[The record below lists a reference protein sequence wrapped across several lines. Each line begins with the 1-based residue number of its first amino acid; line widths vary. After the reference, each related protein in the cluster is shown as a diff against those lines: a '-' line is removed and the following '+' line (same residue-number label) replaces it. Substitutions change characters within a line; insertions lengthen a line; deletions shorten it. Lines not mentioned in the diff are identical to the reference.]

1 MASSEVRDD
10 IKKIVY
16 EFLADECEVAIETI
30 TDATN
35 VIDDLEG
42 DSLLYIEMLQLIKKK
57 YNLNVSMQSVGK
69 YMLQNRAE
77 TVGMVIDLM
86 IYVIEN
92 QEKLN

>member
-1 MASSEVRDD
+1 MASSEVRGD

-16 EFLADECEVAIETI
+16 EFLADECEVGIDTI

-35 VIDDLEG
+35 VIDDLDG

-57 YNLNVSMQSVGK
+57 YNLNVSMQAVGK

-77 TVGMVIDLM
+77 TVGKVIDLM

-92 QEKLN
+92 QDLLN

>member
-1 MASSEVRDD
+1 MTSSEVRDD

-16 EFLADECEVAIETI
+16 EFLADECEVDIDTI
-30 TDATN
+30 TDTTN

-57 YNLNVSMQSVGK
+57 YNLNVSMQAVGK

-77 TVGMVIDLM
+77 TVGRVIDLM

-92 QEKLN
+92 QDTLV

>member
-16 EFLADECEVAIETI
+16 GFLADECEVAIEEI
-30 TDATN
+30 NDATN

-57 YNLNVSMQSVGK
+57 YSLNVSMQAVGK

-77 TVGMVIDLM
+77 TVGKVIDLM

-92 QEKLN
+92 QDALC

>member
-1 MASSEVRDD
+1 MTSSEVRDD

-16 EFLADECEVAIETI
+16 EFLADECEVEIDTI
-30 TDATN
+30 TDTTN

-57 YNLNVSMQSVGK
+57 YNLNVSMQAVGK

-77 TVGMVIDLM
+77 TVGRVIDLM

-92 QEKLN
+92 QDTLV

>member
-10 IKKIVY
+10 IRNIVY
-16 EFLADECEVAIETI
+16 EFLADECEVAVEDISDT
-30 TDATN
+30 TN

-57 YNLNVSMQSVGK
+57 YNLNVSMQAVGK

-77 TVGMVIDLM
+77 TVGKVIDLM
-86 IYVIEN
+86 IYIIEN
-92 QEKLN
+92 QDTLN

>member
-1 MASSEVRDD
+1 MAGSEVRDD

-16 EFLADECEVAIETI
+16 EFLADECEVDIAAI
-30 TDATN
+30 TDTTN

-57 YNLNVSMQSVGK
+57 YTLNVSMQAVGK

-77 TVGMVIDLM
+77 TVGKVIDLM

-92 QEKLN
+92 QEKLI

>member
-1 MASSEVRDD
+1 MASSDVRDD

-16 EFLADECEVAIETI
+16 EFLADECEVDIDTI
-30 TDATN
+30 NDTTN

-57 YNLNVSMQSVGK
+57 YNLNVSMQAVGK

-77 TVGMVIDLM
+77 TVGKVIDLM

>member
-16 EFLADECEVAIETI
+16 EFLADECEVDIEAI

-77 TVGMVIDLM
+77 TVGKVIDLM

-92 QEKLN
+92 QEKLI

>member
-1 MASSEVRDD
+1 MASSEVRND
-10 IKKIVY
+10 IKTIVY
-16 EFLADECEVAIETI
+16 EFLADECEVDIETI

-57 YNLNVSMQSVGK
+57 YNLSVSMQAVGK

-77 TVGMVIDLM
+77 TVGKVIDLM
-86 IYVIEN
+86 MYVIEN
-92 QEKLN
+92 QDTLN